1 VEEESDD
8 ARLIQQQREKRQQ
21 WSLNKINRIKEDLAN
36 LDNEFDNDPAG
47 WHHNRFKARNTQR
60 RDRIEAM
67 HKETSDKLAAHE
79 AGTEILSDE
88 ELKHHT
94 NKMEMLDRKKQLLE
108 ERAEQYGNVRGQD
121 RMMMEKSSTEERKE
135 KERER
140 LTRRLEKMTMKY
152 ERMINS
158 GQEEL

>member
-1 VEEESDD
+1 
-8 ARLIQQQREKRQQ
+8 
-21 WSLNKINRIKEDLAN
+21 
-36 LDNEFDNDPAG
+36 
-47 WHHNRFKARNTQR
+47 
-60 RDRIEAM
+60 M